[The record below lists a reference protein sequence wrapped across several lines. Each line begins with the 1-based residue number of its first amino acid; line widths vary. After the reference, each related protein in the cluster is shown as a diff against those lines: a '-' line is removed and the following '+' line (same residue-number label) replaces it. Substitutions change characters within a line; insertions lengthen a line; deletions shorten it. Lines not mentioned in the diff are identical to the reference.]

1 MAVARGFRWVK
12 RADVNPH
19 SYREKCAIRRWRLPK
34 MWSKHAQVTRSS
46 EVNIPILAT
55 RGWFR
60 LSQELTNGENI
71 RESALV

>member
-34 MWSKHAQVTRSS
+34 MWSKHAQSDEKLLKSTF
-46 EVNIPILAT
+46 PILAT

-60 LSQELTNGENI
+60 LSQELLMENI